1 MVVTGNVPDLKAY
14 RPVRGIIV
22 SLDCPPGARDG
33 ATSQTHYTHLLSSAL
48 KAAALYYLI
57 KYSHYYS
64 NIHTLNS
71 FTSSLFHANVGLDLI
86 IPPEM

>member
-1 MVVTGNVPDLKAY
+1 MVVNGNVPDLKAY

-48 KAAALYYLI
+48 KAALSTLSWNIAIIILI
-57 KYSHYYS
+57 F
-64 NIHTLNS
+64 IH
-71 FTSSLFHANVGLDLI
+71 
-86 IPPEM
+86 